1 MCAVVHL
8 GTARE
13 SAEDSELGN
22 RLNLDN
28 MLYLGIFFG
37 IPPEVELDKDMKSGS
52 PGANR
57 FTTELSLHGFSKNL
71 STSGE
76 YAS

>member
-1 MCAVVHL
+1 MCAVVRF
-8 GTARE
+8 GIARE
-13 SAEDSELGN
+13 CAEDSELGN

-28 MLYLGIFFG
+28 MLYLRIFFG
-37 IPPEVELDKDMKSGS
+37 MPLDVELDQDMKTGS